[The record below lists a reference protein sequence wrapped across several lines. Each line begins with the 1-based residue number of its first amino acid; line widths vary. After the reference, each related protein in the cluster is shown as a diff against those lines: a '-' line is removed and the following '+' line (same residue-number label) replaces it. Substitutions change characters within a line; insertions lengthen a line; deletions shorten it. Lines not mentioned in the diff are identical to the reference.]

1 MPKGTRKCLCCNNDT
16 NGDNDLLTSHLF
28 SIRRLIGWLSVAL
41 FFFVDLFARLSVDVI
56 EENLMDDFNVDA
68 TIASSVFGSSVF
80 FSYAVM
86 QIPHGWLLDN
96 LGPKKAISL
105 SCFVTF
111 LGCVMFSF
119 SKQIGL
125 ALVARILTGAG
136 AGCAWLGTIKVTT
149 LNFQHVNG
157 LPETF
162 IGIANAIGLLGGLI
176 AQTPFKLLCNN
187 YGWRQS
193 YFFFSI
199 LPLIL
204 TFSIYF
210 FVDDEVY
217 LEKDENMLLAVD
229 EEKRISNN
237 NCNNS
242 NTVIIT
248 KSNNEENHYVSLL
261 TNENDY
267 ENNITNSDDLR
278 VHQQLSN
285 VIIEHTNSSDGKKYK
300 LTFLELLC
308 KRNIYIFGIY
318 LAGCDAPFETI
329 AGLWG
334 ATYMHNIQQLTTF
347 ESGIAISYL
356 VVVSGFTGLLY
367 GILLEGNTV
376 MRKKIYLCVF
386 AAFIS
391 FVGCVTLNICIKLH
405 ISLVYVALFC
415 IGQACGGMT
424 GLWCII
430 PQSILCLHGN
440 LGLVSGIVN
449 TICILVDS
457 LAQSAFGILLDYYWS
472 GTYAND
478 KEKTRYYDEHS
489 FVPAMS
495 FLSFFFLLAALCFYF
510 YIGEEEK
517 KNNYNQIAKQ

>member
-1 MPKGTRKCLCCNNDT
+1 M
-16 NGDNDLLTSHLF
+16 
-28 SIRRLIGWLSVAL
+28 
-41 FFFVDLFARLSVDVI
+41 
-56 EENLMDDFNVDA
+56 
-68 TIASSVFGSSVF
+68 
-80 FSYAVM
+80 
-86 QIPHGWLLDN
+86 
-96 LGPKKAISL
+96 
-105 SCFVTF
+105 
-111 LGCVMFSF
+111 
-119 SKQIGL
+119 
-125 ALVARILTGAG
+125 
-136 AGCAWLGTIKVTT
+136 
-149 LNFQHVNG
+149 
-157 LPETF
+157 
-162 IGIANAIGLLGGLI
+162 I
-176 AQTPFKLLCNN
+176 AQTPFKLLCNS

-193 YFFFSI
+193 YSSFSI

-204 TFSIYF
+204 TFSIYV

-217 LEKDENMLLAVD
+217 LEEGEKILLAVD
-229 EEKRISNN
+229 EQKLINNNTNNSNN
-237 NCNNS
+237 NN
-242 NTVIIT
+242 VIIN
-248 KSNNEENHYVSLL
+248 KNYNEKNHYVSLP
-261 TNENDY
+261 NENDY

-278 VHQQLSN
+278 MHQQPSN
-285 VIIEHTNSSDGKKYK
+285 IIIERTNTYK

-334 ATYMHNIQQLTTF
+334 ATYMNNIQQLTTF

-356 VVVSGFTGLLY
+356 VVVSGFTGLIY
-367 GILLEGNTV
+367 GVLLEGNTV

-386 AAFIS
+386 AAFVS
-391 FVGCVTLNICIKLH
+391 FIGCVILNMCIKLH

-424 GLWCII
+424 GLWCIV

-457 LAQSAFGILLDYYWS
+457 LAQSLFGMLLDFYWS

-478 KEKTRYYDEHS
+478 KEKTRYYDDHS

-495 FLSFFFLLAALCFYF
+495 LLSFFFLLAGLCFYF
-510 YIGEEEK
+510 YKGGEEK
-517 KNNYNQIAKQ
+517 QSDDMQIAKQ